1 MISPPIADGL
11 NEKQQQSVTLSEDI
25 NALILAGAGSG
36 KTRVLT
42 HRIHHLVSEKNHHAD
57 DILAVTFT
65 NKAAN
70 EMKERLSDLLRRP
83 IGRMWV
89 GTFHSLAHRLLRTHP
104 SEANLSPTFQ
114 ILDSQ
119 DQFRIIKRLM
129 KENGIDEK
137 KLKIKE
143 VQWFINKNKDNGISP
158 KDIEVGYDYA
168 KQQKVK
174 VFDIYENFIQFNDLV
189 DFAGL
194 LVKSFELLKNNQS
207 LLEHYQNKF
216 HHILV
221 DEFQDTNR
229 IQYQFIKILH
239 NESNH
244 IFCVGD
250 DDQSIYGW
258 RGAKIE
264 NIQKIENDF
273 KPIQII
279 KLEQNYRSTGNIL
292 SASNALIA
300 NNQNRLEKS
309 LWTASGDG
317 ELINVFNARDEREE
331 AQYVVGEIKSQF
343 SQGRNLDECAILYRS
358 NAQSRIFEE
367 SLIKHNLNY
376 RIYGGLRFFERAEIK
391 DAMGYVRLIENT
403 SDNIAFERIVNFPTR
418 GIGLSTIEKI
428 RSHSIENHTDLFQSS
443 IAIIDSLSVRAANA
457 LQAFIYLIEEIADK
471 TKNLMLSEKVDSILL
486 QSGLMAHYAND
497 KTDKAGSKRENLEEL
512 VNAAS
517 QYVHEEDNELNETQ
531 GFIALATLDSSGES
545 NQINQNYVQL
555 MTVHSAKGLEFP
567 VVFLVGLEEDL
578 FPIRQ
583 RVNQP
588 SNIDEERRL
597 CYVGMTRAMQSLNIS
612 HATRRSLYGE
622 TIYSRNSIFLDEI
635 PRNFLN
641 YIKNPNS
648 NSVITSFE
656 DVKNPPQKMVSSS
669 SDSKYAI
676 GQLVS
681 HTKFGLGT
689 ILNYEGSGDSMRLQ
703 IKFQKVGTKWLISAY
718 AKLEIV

>member
-1 MISPPIADGL
+1 MISPPIVDGL
-11 NEKQQQSVTLSEDI
+11 NEKQQQSVALDEDI

-42 HRIHHLVSEKNHHAD
+42 HRIHYLVSTKNYHVD

-104 SEANLSPTFQ
+104 IEANLSPTFQ
-114 ILDSQ
+114 ILDAQ

-129 KENGIDEK
+129 KENGVDETKFPIK
-137 KLKIKE
+137 K
-143 VQWFINKNKDNGISP
+143 VQWFIN
-158 KDIEVGYDYA
+158 
-168 KQQKVK
+168 QQKDEGILPHEIDAGYNFFVKQSAK
-174 VFDIYENFIQFNDLV
+174 VFDLYEKHCQVNDLV

-194 LVKSFELLKNNQS
+194 LVKSYGLLKNNQS

-216 HHILV
+216 RHILV

-239 NESNH
+239 NQTNH
-244 IFCVGD
+244 VFCVGD

-273 KPIQII
+273 KPIQVI

-309 LWTASGDG
+309 LWTESGDG
-317 ELINVFNARDEREE
+317 DLINVLNARTETEE
-331 AQYVVGEIKSQF
+331 AQYVVGEIQTQF
-343 SQGRNLDECAILYRS
+343 NQGRNLDECAILYRS
-358 NAQSRIFEE
+358 NAQSRVFEE
-367 SLIKHNLNY
+367 SLIKQNLNY

-391 DAMGYVRLIENT
+391 DAMGYIRLIENT

-428 RSHSIENHTDLFQSS
+428 RSYANENQTNLFQSS
-443 IAIIDSLSVRAANA
+443 IAIVDSLPSRAANA
-457 LQAFIYLIEEIADK
+457 LQSFIHLIEAISDSS
-471 TKNLMLSEKVDSILL
+471 KNLILDEKVDSILL
-486 QSGLMAHYAND
+486 QSGLMSHYAND
-497 KTDKAGSKRENLEEL
+497 KSDKAGSKRENLDEL
-512 VNAAS
+512 VTAAT
-517 QYVHEEDNELNETQ
+517 QYVHEEDNEMNETQ

-545 NQINQNYVQL
+545 NQSNQSSVQL

-578 FPIRQ
+578 FPSRQ
-583 RVNQP
+583 SKDEP
-588 SNIDEERRL
+588 HLLDEERRL
-597 CYVGMTRAMQSLNIS
+597 CYVGMTRAMKSLTLSYASRRFLHGQSFY
-612 HATRRSLYGE
+612 SLS
-622 TIYSRNSIFLDEI
+622 SRFLDEI
-635 PRNFLN
+635 PKSFLN
-641 YIKNPNS
+641 YIKNESTENS
-648 NSVITSFE
+648 YQRYE
-656 DVKNPPQKMVSSS
+656 KNTNVSNKMIAT
-669 SDSKYAI
+669 SDSIYSI
-676 GQLVS
+676 GQVVK
-681 HTKFGLGT
+681 HAKFGLGT

-703 IKFQKVGTKWLISAY
+703 INFQRAGTKWLISSY
-718 AKLEIV
+718 ANLEIV